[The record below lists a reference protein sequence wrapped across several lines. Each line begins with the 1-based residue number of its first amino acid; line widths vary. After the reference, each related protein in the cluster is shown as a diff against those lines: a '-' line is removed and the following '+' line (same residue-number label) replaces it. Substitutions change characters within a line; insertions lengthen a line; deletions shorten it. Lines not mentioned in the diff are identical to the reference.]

1 MASTAAIIIKA
12 IDKAT
17 GPMRYIQQRYRA
29 MDREQRRIVT
39 DSVRGM
45 GTAGKY
51 LAGLSAGVAAV
62 SLAFRAQTETA
73 LGGLASVGIKDLKAL
88 ENAGRNFSNM
98 WAVASKSE
106 FLQAA
111 YDIKSGISSLSDQGV
126 ADVTRLAGITAQG
139 TKATVGQMTSL
150 FATAHGMFKSQFKD
164 ISDSDFAKRFA
175 AGLAATVEGF
185 KTNGPA
191 IQQAIEST
199 KGALSAANV
208 PLAEQLVLL
217 GSLQAT
223 MKGAEAGT
231 AAKAFALNV
240 GKAGKALG
248 LPFLNAQKQMRSLPE
263 VLELLRKKYG
273 DTLDAI
279 EKQQIKEAFGSDEA
293 LSVIDALWGKEKN
306 FRQELARTN
315 QEMAKGTRHV
325 RMAMVQN
332 IGLAEGLK
340 IIGHWAGNIGDAIGK
355 TLSPNIK
362 SLIAP
367 LGKVAEAIQGWIER
381 NPGWTKAILGVAVG
395 LGVLVAALSAGA
407 IAMMAFNAAV
417 WANPITWIVA
427 GVIAGV
433 ALLIAGITAMV
444 VYWDEIKAW
453 WSSYWDEW
461 GDVMILALGAVAAI
475 FLGPVGA
482 AAAAVALIINH
493 WDELKKFFTGLWSW
507 IADTWRSI
515 DLAEAGRALMLSLWD
530 GLKSIWSGIQNWFTG
545 QIDALFSWLPDWV
558 KERLGI
564 GGAGAASAGGP
575 GGAPGAATAAPAPA
589 PAGGRSEVDGVIRVE
604 LAGAPPGTKI
614 SHVSQKGN
622 ANIDIYSGL
631 TMDGM
636 E

>member
-1 MASTAAIIIKA
+1 VPSTAAIVIKA

-29 MDREQRRIVT
+29 MDREQRRIVSS
-39 DSVRGM
+39 SVRGM
-45 GTAGKY
+45 GTAGKV
-51 LAGLSAGVAAV
+51 LTTLSAGVAAV
-62 SLAFRAQTETA
+62 SLGFRAQTETA
-73 LGGLASVGIKDLKAL
+73 LGGLASVGIKNLQAL
-88 ENAGRNFSNM
+88 EDAGRSFSNQ
-98 WAVASKSE
+98 WAVASKAE
-106 FLQAA
+106 FLTAA

-126 ADVTRLAGITAQG
+126 ADVTRLAGITAQA

-150 FATAHGMFKSQFKD
+150 FATAHGMFKGQFKD
-164 ISDSDFAKRFA
+164 LSDSEFAKRFA
-175 AGLAATVEGF
+175 AGLAATVQGF

-240 GKAGKALG
+240 GRAGKALG

-293 LSVIDALWGKEKN
+293 LAVIDALWGKEKN

-332 IGLAEGLK
+332 IGLAEIWKLL
-340 IIGHWAGNIGDAIGK
+340 GHWAGNIGDAIGK
-355 TLSPNIK
+355 TLSPAFK
-362 SLIAP
+362 ALQEPVGKIAMA
-367 LGKVAEAIQGWIER
+367 VQGWIEK

-395 LGVLVAALSAGA
+395 LGILVAALSAGA

-427 GVIAGV
+427 AVIAGV

-453 WSSYWDEW
+453 WSRYWDEW

-493 WDELKKFFTGLWSW
+493 WGELKQFFAGLWSW
-507 IADTWRSI
+507 ISETWRSI

-530 GLKSIWSGIQNWFTG
+530 GLKSVWAGIKDWFKG
-545 QIDALFSWLPDWV
+545 QIDFLFSWLPDWV

-564 GGAGAASAGGP
+564 GSGGVAPGGGAGSAP
-575 GGAPGAATAAPAPA
+575 AATAAPAPA
-589 PAGGRSEVDGVIRVE
+589 PAGGHSTVDGIIRVE

-614 SHVSQKGN
+614 THVSQKGT
-622 ANIDIYSGL
+622 AGVDVYGGL
-631 TMDGM
+631 TMDTPF
-636 E
+636 

>member
-1 MASTAAIIIKA
+1 MPSTAAIIIKA

-45 GTAGKY
+45 GQAGKV
-51 LAGLSAGVAAV
+51 LTGLSAGVAAV

-88 ENAGRNFSNM
+88 ENAGRDFSNM

-126 ADVTRLAGITAQG
+126 ADVTRLAGITAQA

-150 FATAHGMFKSQFKD
+150 FATAYGMYKGQFKNL
-164 ISDSDFAKRFA
+164 SDTEFAQRFA
-175 AGLAATVEGF
+175 AGLAATVQGF

-223 MKGAEAGT
+223 MKGSEAGT

-279 EKQQIKEAFGSDEA
+279 EKQQIKEAFGSEEA
-293 LSVIDALWGKEKN
+293 LSVIDALCGKEKN

-315 QEMAKGTRHV
+315 QELAKGT
-325 RMAMVQN
+325 
-332 IGLAEGLK
+332 
-340 IIGHWAGNIGDAIGK
+340 
-355 TLSPNIK
+355 
-362 SLIAP
+362 
-367 LGKVAEAIQGWIER
+367 
-381 NPGWTKAILGVAVG
+381 
-395 LGVLVAALSAGA
+395 
-407 IAMMAFNAAV
+407 
-417 WANPITWIVA
+417 
-427 GVIAGV
+427 
-433 ALLIAGITAMV
+433 
-444 VYWDEIKAW
+444 
-453 WSSYWDEW
+453 
-461 GDVMILALGAVAAI
+461 
-475 FLGPVGA
+475 
-482 AAAAVALIINH
+482 
-493 WDELKKFFTGLWSW
+493 
-507 IADTWRSI
+507 
-515 DLAEAGRALMLSLWD
+515 
-530 GLKSIWSGIQNWFTG
+530 
-545 QIDALFSWLPDWV
+545 
-558 KERLGI
+558 
-564 GGAGAASAGGP
+564 
-575 GGAPGAATAAPAPA
+575 
-589 PAGGRSEVDGVIRVE
+589 
-604 LAGAPPGTKI
+604 
-614 SHVSQKGN
+614 
-622 ANIDIYSGL
+622 
-631 TMDGM
+631 
-636 E
+636 